1 MSFQYPWG
9 LLLLL
14 AIPVLIVIYI
24 LLNKYK
30 EDTVSSSYV
39 WELSKK
45 FIKKK
50 NPINTFSKLLAL
62 ILQCCA
68 IVFLAFSLA
77 QPIFSFKNGADNI
90 VFVLDSSASMKMKSA
105 DDDTKTKFDVA
116 KEKIKDVVA
125 NSTNGCTFSLIL
137 ADSSTKAVCQNI
149 SDVDI
154 FNSFIDNAEIDD
166 SNSNLDNALS
176 IAQSMVS
183 ENKGSL
189 CYIATD
195 ETIDLG
201 ENPGDNL
208 KVLDVSSKDNNYA
221 IKNLE
226 YSYDS
231 RKKVMTLK
239 AKVISYVEDTEI
251 KVEFLVNDK
260 SLGQKRLNVEKGKL
274 SDISVD
280 IPDLAGSYKTYESIK
295 ASVLNEDKLPEDND
309 YYLYRS
315 EGDITKIL
323 LVSSNPLYYEAAF
336 SALNSNN
343 CRIYYDVMK
352 SSQYALYSSV
362 TGYDIYVFDGYSP
375 KQLPADGAVW
385 LFNVDSVKG
394 CGFVCQEEVKP
405 VDPGALAKYTS
416 NSSDLIFQQL
426 TKNLSMK
433 NSIKVGQYKRYTL
446 NNKFTVLLSCDNV
459 PFVFA
464 GKNDNNQRQI
474 VCNFDLQNSDLPMLA
489 DYIILMRNF
498 ISYSNPKVLDVF
510 KYEAGDTVTFSLPDN
525 AKTIVVTTPSGKEEP
540 ISKTDLTTYKLE
552 EAGTYSVKVTNYFG
566 REKVVNFYSAYPSDE
581 SDPLKADGKQRS
593 IVKNSQEQKANAIY
607 DDILPFVIVAVV
619 FFLTDWIL
627 YGHEQ
632 F

>member
-90 VFVLDSSASMKMKSA
+90 VFILDSSASMKMKSA

-166 SNSNLDNALS
+166 NNSNLDNALS

-239 AKVISYVEDTEI
+239 TKVISYVEDTEI
-251 KVEFLVNDK
+251 KVEFFVNNK

-280 IPDLAGSYKTYESIK
+280 IPDLAGNYKTYESIK

-343 CRIYYDVMK
+343 CGIRYEVMK
-352 SSQYALYSSV
+352 SSEYALYSSV
-362 TGYDIYVFDGYSP
+362 TGFDIYVFDGYSP

-394 CGFVCQEEVKP
+394 CGFVLQEEVTP
-405 VDPGALAKYTS
+405 VNPGALAKYTS

-426 TKNLSMK
+426 AKNLSMK

>member
-90 VFVLDSSASMKMKSA
+90 VFILDSSASMKMKSA

-154 FNSFIDNAEIDD
+154 FNSFIDNAVIDD
-166 SNSNLDNALS
+166 NNSSLDNALS
-176 IAQSMVS
+176 IVQSMVS

-221 IKNLE
+221 IKDLE

-239 AKVISYVEDTEI
+239 TKVISYAEDTEI
-251 KVEFLVNDK
+251 KVEFFVNDK

-280 IPDLAGSYKTYESIK
+280 IADLAGNYKTYESIK

-343 CRIYYDVMK
+343 CRIYYKVMK
-352 SSQYALYSSV
+352 SSEYALYSSV
-362 TGYDIYVFDGYSP
+362 TGFDIYVFDGYSP

>member
-90 VFVLDSSASMKMKSA
+90 VFILDSSASMKMKSA

-154 FNSFIDNAEIDD
+154 FNSFIDNAVIDD
-166 SNSNLDNALS
+166 NNSNLDNALS

-208 KVLDVSSKDNNYA
+208 KVLDVSSKDSNYA

-280 IPDLAGSYKTYESIK
+280 IADLAGNYKTYEFIK

-343 CRIYYDVMK
+343 CGIRYEVMK
-352 SSQYALYSSV
+352 SSEYALYSSV
-362 TGYDIYVFDGYSP
+362 TGFDIYVFDGYSP

-433 NSIKVGQYKRYTL
+433 ILLKSVSI
-446 NNKFTVLLSCDNV
+446 NV
-459 PFVFA
+459 IP
-464 GKNDNNQRQI
+464 
-474 VCNFDLQNSDLPMLA
+474 
-489 DYIILMRNF
+489 
-498 ISYSNPKVLDVF
+498 
-510 KYEAGDTVTFSLPDN
+510 
-525 AKTIVVTTPSGKEEP
+525 
-540 ISKTDLTTYKLE
+540 
-552 EAGTYSVKVTNYFG
+552 
-566 REKVVNFYSAYPSDE
+566 
-581 SDPLKADGKQRS
+581 
-593 IVKNSQEQKANAIY
+593 
-607 DDILPFVIVAVV
+607 
-619 FFLTDWIL
+619 
-627 YGHEQ
+627 
-632 F
+632 

>member
-90 VFVLDSSASMKMKSA
+90 VFILDSSASMKMKSA

-154 FNSFIDNAEIDD
+154 FNSFIDNAVIDD
-166 SNSNLDNALS
+166 NNSNLDNALS

-221 IKNLE
+221 IKDLE

-239 AKVISYVEDTEI
+239 TKVISYAEDTEI
-251 KVEFLVNDK
+251 KVEFFVNDK

-280 IPDLAGSYKTYESIK
+280 IADLAGNYKTYESIK

-343 CRIYYDVMK
+343 CRIYYKVMK
-352 SSQYALYSSV
+352 SSEYALYSSV
-362 TGYDIYVFDGYSP
+362 TGFDIYVFDGYSP

-394 CGFVCQEEVKP
+394 CGFVCQEDVKP

-525 AKTIVVTTPSGKEEP
+525 AKTIVVTTPSSKEEP

-552 EAGTYSVKVTNYFG
+552 EAGTYSVKVTNYYG

>member
-90 VFVLDSSASMKMKSA
+90 VFILDSSASMKMKSA

-149 SDVDI
+149 SDIDI

-166 SNSNLDNALS
+166 NNSNLDNALS

-183 ENKGSL
+183 ENKGSI

-221 IKNLE
+221 IKDLE

-239 AKVISYVEDTEI
+239 TKVISYAEDTEI
-251 KVEFLVNDK
+251 KVEFFVNDK

-274 SDISVD
+274 SDISAD
-280 IPDLAGSYKTYESIK
+280 IPDLAGNYKTYESIK

-323 LVSSNPLYYEAAF
+323 LVSSNPLYFEAAF

-343 CRIYYDVMK
+343 CRISCEVME
-352 SSQYALYSSV
+352 SSQYALYSI
-362 TGYDIYVFDGYSP
+362 TGFDIYVFDGYSP

-385 LFNVDSVKG
+385 LFNIDSVKG
-394 CGFVCQEEVKP
+394 CGFVRQEEVKP

-459 PFVFA
+459 PFIFA

-474 VCNFDLQNSDLPMLA
+474 VCNFDLQHSDLPMLA

-510 KYEAGDTVTFSLPDN
+510 KYEAGETVTFSLPDN
-525 AKTIVVTTPSGKEEP
+525 AKTIVVITPSGKEEP
-540 ISKTDLTTYKLE
+540 ISKTDLTTYRLE

>member
-90 VFVLDSSASMKMKSA
+90 VFILDSSASMKMKSA

-166 SNSNLDNALS
+166 NNSNLDNALS

-221 IKNLE
+221 IKDLE

-239 AKVISYVEDTEI
+239 TKVISYAEDTEI
-251 KVEFLVNDK
+251 KVEFFVNNK

-274 SDISVD
+274 SDISAD
-280 IPDLAGSYKTYESIK
+280 IADLAGNYKTYESIK

-343 CRIYYDVMK
+343 CRIYYKVMK
-352 SSQYALYSSV
+352 SSEYALCSSV
-362 TGYDIYVFDGYSP
+362 TGFDIYVFDGYSP

-385 LFNVDSVKG
+385 LFNIDSVKG

-433 NSIKVGQYKRYTL
+433 ILLKSVSI
-446 NNKFTVLLSCDNV
+446 NV
-459 PFVFA
+459 IP
-464 GKNDNNQRQI
+464 
-474 VCNFDLQNSDLPMLA
+474 
-489 DYIILMRNF
+489 
-498 ISYSNPKVLDVF
+498 
-510 KYEAGDTVTFSLPDN
+510 
-525 AKTIVVTTPSGKEEP
+525 
-540 ISKTDLTTYKLE
+540 
-552 EAGTYSVKVTNYFG
+552 
-566 REKVVNFYSAYPSDE
+566 
-581 SDPLKADGKQRS
+581 
-593 IVKNSQEQKANAIY
+593 
-607 DDILPFVIVAVV
+607 
-619 FFLTDWIL
+619 
-627 YGHEQ
+627 
-632 F
+632 

>member
-90 VFVLDSSASMKMKSA
+90 VFILDSSASMKMKSA

-166 SNSNLDNALS
+166 NNSNLDNALS

-221 IKNLE
+221 IKDLE

-239 AKVISYVEDTEI
+239 TKVISYAEDTEI
-251 KVEFLVNDK
+251 KVEFFVNNK

-274 SDISVD
+274 SDISAD
-280 IPDLAGSYKTYESIK
+280 IADLDGNYKTYESIK

-343 CRIYYDVMK
+343 CRIYYKVMK
-352 SSQYALYSSV
+352 SSEYALYSLV
-362 TGYDIYVFDGYSP
+362 TGFDIYVFDGYSP

-385 LFNVDSVKG
+385 LFNIDSVKG

-510 KYEAGDTVTFSLPDN
+510 KYEAGDTVTFSLPDSV
-525 AKTIVVTTPSGKEEP
+525 KTIVVTTPSGKEEP

-552 EAGTYSVKVTNYFG
+552 EAGTYSVKVTNYYG

>member
-154 FNSFIDNAEIDD
+154 FNSFIDNAVIDD
-166 SNSNLDNALS
+166 NNSNLDNALS

-221 IKNLE
+221 IKDLE

-239 AKVISYVEDTEI
+239 TKVISYAEDTEI
-251 KVEFLVNDK
+251 KVEFFVNDK

-274 SDISVD
+274 SDVSVD
-280 IPDLAGSYKTYESIK
+280 IADLAGNYKTYESIK

-323 LVSSNPLYYEAAF
+323 LVSSNPLYFEAAF

-343 CRIYYDVMK
+343 CRIEWYVMK
-352 SSQYALYSSV
+352 SSEYALYSI
-362 TGYDIYVFDGYSP
+362 TGFDIYVFDGYSP

-385 LFNVDSVKG
+385 LFNIDSVKG

-416 NSSDLIFQQL
+416 NSSDLIFRQL

-474 VCNFDLQNSDLPMLA
+474 VCNFDLQHSDLPMLA

-525 AKTIVVTTPSGKEEP
+525 AKTIVVTTPSGKEEL

-552 EAGTYSVKVTNYFG
+552 EAGTYSVKVTNYYG

>member
-90 VFVLDSSASMKMKSA
+90 VFILDSSASMKMKSA

-154 FNSFIDNAEIDD
+154 FNSFIDNAVIDD
-166 SNSNLDNALS
+166 NNSNLDNALS

-221 IKNLE
+221 IKDLE

-239 AKVISYVEDTEI
+239 TKVISYAEDTEI
-251 KVEFLVNDK
+251 KVEFFVNDK

-280 IPDLAGSYKTYESIK
+280 IADLAGNYKTYESIK

-510 KYEAGDTVTFSLPDN
+510 KYEAGDTVTFSLPDS
-525 AKTIVVTTPSGKEEP
+525 AKIIVVTTPSGKEEP

-552 EAGTYSVKVTNYFG
+552 EAGTYSVKVTNYYG

>member
-90 VFVLDSSASMKMKSA
+90 VFILDSSASMKMKSA

-154 FNSFIDNAEIDD
+154 FNSFIDNAAIDD
-166 SNSNLDNALS
+166 NNSNLDNALS

-221 IKNLE
+221 IKDLE

-239 AKVISYVEDTEI
+239 TKVISYAEDTEI
-251 KVEFLVNDK
+251 KVEFFVNNK

-280 IPDLAGSYKTYESIK
+280 IADLAGNYKTYESIK

-323 LVSSNPLYYEAAF
+323 LVSSNPLYFEAAF

-343 CRIYYDVMK
+343 CRNSCDVMK

-385 LFNVDSVKG
+385 LFNIDSVKG
-394 CGFVCQEEVKP
+394 CGFVCQEEIKP

-525 AKTIVVTTPSGKEEP
+525 AKIIVVTTPSGKEEP

-552 EAGTYSVKVTNYFG
+552 EAGTYSVKVTNYYG

>member
-90 VFVLDSSASMKMKSA
+90 VFILDSSASMKMKSA

-154 FNSFIDNAEIDD
+154 FNSFIDNAVIDD
-166 SNSNLDNALS
+166 NNSNLDNALS

-221 IKNLE
+221 IKDLE

-239 AKVISYVEDTEI
+239 TKVISYAEDTEI
-251 KVEFLVNDK
+251 KVEFFVNDK

-280 IPDLAGSYKTYESIK
+280 IADLAGNYKTYESIK

-343 CRIYYDVMK
+343 CRIYCDVMK
-352 SSQYALYSSV
+352 SSEYALYSSV
-362 TGYDIYVFDGYSP
+362 TGFDIYVFDGYSP

-385 LFNVDSVKG
+385 LFNIDSVKG

-446 NNKFTVLLSCDNV
+446 NNKFTVLLSCYNV

-525 AKTIVVTTPSGKEEP
+525 AKTIVVITPSGKEEP

-552 EAGTYSVKVTNYFG
+552 EAGTYSVKVTNYYG

>member
-90 VFVLDSSASMKMKSA
+90 VFILDSSASMKMKSA

-166 SNSNLDNALS
+166 NNSNLDNALS

-221 IKNLE
+221 IKDLE

-239 AKVISYVEDTEI
+239 TKVISYAEDTEI
-251 KVEFLVNDK
+251 KVEFFVNNK

-280 IPDLAGSYKTYESIK
+280 IPDLAGNYKTYESIK

-343 CRIYYDVMK
+343 CGIRYEVMK
-352 SSQYALYSSV
+352 SSEYALYSSV
-362 TGYDIYVFDGYSP
+362 TGFDIYVFDGYSP

-385 LFNVDSVKG
+385 LFNIDSVKG

-525 AKTIVVTTPSGKEEP
+525 AKTIVVTTPSSKEEP

>member
-90 VFVLDSSASMKMKSA
+90 VFILDSSASMKMKSA

-166 SNSNLDNALS
+166 NNSNLDNALS

-239 AKVISYVEDTEI
+239 TKVISYAEDTEI
-251 KVEFLVNDK
+251 KVEFFVNDK

-280 IPDLAGSYKTYESIK
+280 IPDLAGNYKTYESIK

-343 CRIYYDVMK
+343 CRIYYEVMK
-352 SSQYALYSSV
+352 SSEYALYSSV
-362 TGYDIYVFDGYSP
+362 TGFDIYVFDGYSP

-394 CGFVCQEEVKP
+394 CGFVCQEEVTP
-405 VDPGALAKYTS
+405 VNPGALAKYTS

-433 NSIKVGQYKRYTL
+433 ILLKSVSI
-446 NNKFTVLLSCDNV
+446 NV
-459 PFVFA
+459 IP
-464 GKNDNNQRQI
+464 
-474 VCNFDLQNSDLPMLA
+474 
-489 DYIILMRNF
+489 
-498 ISYSNPKVLDVF
+498 
-510 KYEAGDTVTFSLPDN
+510 
-525 AKTIVVTTPSGKEEP
+525 
-540 ISKTDLTTYKLE
+540 
-552 EAGTYSVKVTNYFG
+552 
-566 REKVVNFYSAYPSDE
+566 
-581 SDPLKADGKQRS
+581 
-593 IVKNSQEQKANAIY
+593 
-607 DDILPFVIVAVV
+607 
-619 FFLTDWIL
+619 
-627 YGHEQ
+627 
-632 F
+632 

>member
-154 FNSFIDNAEIDD
+154 FNSFIDNAGIDD
-166 SNSNLDNALS
+166 NNSNLDNALS

-221 IKNLE
+221 IKDLE

-239 AKVISYVEDTEI
+239 TKVISYAEDTEI
-251 KVEFLVNDK
+251 KVEFFVNDK

-280 IPDLAGSYKTYESIK
+280 IADLAGNYKTYESIK

-323 LVSSNPLYYEAAF
+323 LVSSNPLYFEAAF

-343 CRIYYDVMK
+343 CRNSCDVMK

-385 LFNVDSVKG
+385 LFNIDSVKG

-464 GKNDNNQRQI
+464 GKNNNNQRQI

-525 AKTIVVTTPSGKEEP
+525 AKTIVVTTPSGKEEL
-540 ISKTDLTTYKLE
+540 ISKSDLTTYKLE
-552 EAGTYSVKVTNYFG
+552 EAGTYSVKVTNYYG
-566 REKVVNFYSAYPSDE
+566 REKVVKFYSAYPSDE

>member
-90 VFVLDSSASMKMKSA
+90 VFILDSSASMKMKSA

-125 NSTNGCTFSLIL
+125 NSTKGCTFSLIL

-166 SNSNLDNALS
+166 NNSNLDNALS

-201 ENPGDNL
+201 ENPDDNL

-221 IKNLE
+221 IKDLE

-239 AKVISYVEDTEI
+239 TKVISYAEDTEI
-251 KVEFLVNDK
+251 KVKFFVNNK
-260 SLGQKRLNVEKGKL
+260 SLGQKILNVEKGKL

-280 IPDLAGSYKTYESIK
+280 IPDLAGNYKTYESIK

-323 LVSSNPLYYEAAF
+323 LVSSNPLYFEAAF

-343 CRIYYDVMK
+343 CGIRYEVMK
-352 SSQYALYSSV
+352 SSEYALYSSV
-362 TGYDIYVFDGYSP
+362 TGFDIYVFDGYSP

-394 CGFVCQEEVKP
+394 CGFVLQEEVTP
-405 VDPGALAKYTS
+405 VNPGALAKYTS

>member
-1 MSFQYPWG
+1 MSYQYPWG

-90 VFVLDSSASMKMKSA
+90 VFILDSSASMKMKSA

-166 SNSNLDNALS
+166 NNSNLDNALS

-239 AKVISYVEDTEI
+239 TKVISYVEDTEI
-251 KVEFLVNDK
+251 KVEFFVNK

-280 IPDLAGSYKTYESIK
+280 IPDLAGNYKTYESIK

-343 CRIYYDVMK
+343 CGIRYEVMK
-352 SSQYALYSSV
+352 SSEYALYSSV
-362 TGYDIYVFDGYSP
+362 TGFDIYVFDGYSP

-385 LFNVDSVKG
+385 LFNVYSVKG
-394 CGFVCQEEVKP
+394 CRFVLQEEVTP
-405 VDPGALAKYTS
+405 VNPGALAKYTS

>member
-14 AIPVLIVIYI
+14 AIPVLIIIYI

-30 EDTVSSSYV
+30 EDTVSSSYI

-154 FNSFIDNAEIDD
+154 FNSFIDNAGIDD
-166 SNSNLDNALS
+166 NNSNLDNALS

-221 IKNLE
+221 IKDLE

-239 AKVISYVEDTEI
+239 TKVISYAEDTEI
-251 KVEFLVNDK
+251 KVEFFVNDK

-274 SDISVD
+274 SDVSVD
-280 IPDLAGSYKTYESIK
+280 IADLAGNYKTYESIK

-323 LVSSNPLYYEAAF
+323 LVSSNPLYFEAAF

-343 CRIYYDVMK
+343 CRIEWYVMK
-352 SSQYALYSSV
+352 SSEYALYSI
-362 TGYDIYVFDGYSP
+362 TGFDIYVFDGYSP

-385 LFNVDSVKG
+385 LFNIDSVKG

-416 NSSDLIFQQL
+416 NSSDLIFRQL

-474 VCNFDLQNSDLPMLA
+474 VCNFDLQHSDLPMLA

-525 AKTIVVTTPSGKEEP
+525 AKTIVVTTPSGKEEL

-552 EAGTYSVKVTNYFG
+552 EAGTYSVKVTNYYG

>member
-1 MSFQYPWG
+1 M
-9 LLLLL
+9 
-14 AIPVLIVIYI
+14 
-24 LLNKYK
+24 
-30 EDTVSSSYV
+30 
-39 WELSKK
+39 
-45 FIKKK
+45 
-50 NPINTFSKLLAL
+50 
-62 ILQCCA
+62 
-68 IVFLAFSLA
+68 
-77 QPIFSFKNGADNI
+77 
-90 VFVLDSSASMKMKSA
+90 
-105 DDDTKTKFDVA
+105 
-116 KEKIKDVVA
+116 
-125 NSTNGCTFSLIL
+125 
-137 ADSSTKAVCQNI
+137 
-149 SDVDI
+149 
-154 FNSFIDNAEIDD
+154 IDD
-166 SNSNLDNALS
+166 NNSNLDNALS

-221 IKNLE
+221 IKDLE

-239 AKVISYVEDTEI
+239 TKVISYAEDTEI
-251 KVEFLVNDK
+251 KVEFFVNNK

-280 IPDLAGSYKTYESIK
+280 IADLAGNYKTYESIK

-394 CGFVCQEEVKP
+394 CGFVFQEDVKP

-510 KYEAGDTVTFSLPDN
+510 KYEAGDTVTFSLPDS

-552 EAGTYSVKVTNYFG
+552 EAGTYSVKVTNYYG

>member
-90 VFVLDSSASMKMKSA
+90 VFILDSSASMKMKSA

-166 SNSNLDNALS
+166 NNSNLDNALS

-221 IKNLE
+221 IKDLE

-239 AKVISYVEDTEI
+239 TKVISYAEDTEI
-251 KVEFLVNDK
+251 KVEFFVNNK

-280 IPDLAGSYKTYESIK
+280 IPDLAGNYKTYESIK

-323 LVSSNPLYYEAAF
+323 LVSSNPLYFEAAF

-343 CRIYYDVMK
+343 CRIYCEVME

-362 TGYDIYVFDGYSP
+362 TGFDIYVFDGYSP

-405 VDPGALAKYTS
+405 VNPGALAKYTS

-459 PFVFA
+459 PFIFA

-474 VCNFDLQNSDLPMLA
+474 VCNFDLQHSDLPMLA

-510 KYEAGDTVTFSLPDN
+510 KYEAGDTVTFSLPDS

-540 ISKTDLTTYKLE
+540 ISKTDLTTYRLE

>member
-90 VFVLDSSASMKMKSA
+90 VFILDSSASMKMKSA

-166 SNSNLDNALS
+166 NNSNLDNALS

-221 IKNLE
+221 IKDLE

-239 AKVISYVEDTEI
+239 TKVISYAEDTEI
-251 KVEFLVNDK
+251 KVEFFVNNK

-280 IPDLAGSYKTYESIK
+280 IADLAGNYKTYESIK

-343 CRIYYDVMK
+343 CGIRYEVMK
-352 SSQYALYSSV
+352 SSEYALYSSV
-362 TGYDIYVFDGYSP
+362 TGFDIYVFDGYSP

-525 AKTIVVTTPSGKEEP
+525 AKIIVVTTPSGKEEP

-566 REKVVNFYSAYPSDE
+566 RVKVVNFYSAYPSDE

>member
-90 VFVLDSSASMKMKSA
+90 VFILDSSASMKMKSA

-166 SNSNLDNALS
+166 NNSNLDNALS
-176 IAQSMVS
+176 IAQSIVS

-221 IKNLE
+221 IKDLE

-239 AKVISYVEDTEI
+239 TKVISYAEDTEI
-251 KVEFLVNDK
+251 KVEFFVNNK

-274 SDISVD
+274 SDISAD
-280 IPDLAGSYKTYESIK
+280 IPDLAGNYKTYESIK

-385 LFNVDSVKG
+385 LFNVNSVKG

-405 VDPGALAKYTS
+405 VDPGVLAKYTS
-416 NSSDLIFQQL
+416 NSSDLVFQQL

-525 AKTIVVTTPSGKEEP
+525 AKIIVVTTPSGKEEP

-552 EAGTYSVKVTNYFG
+552 EAGTYSVKVTNYYG

>member
-116 KEKIKDVVA
+116 KEKIKDVVV

-154 FNSFIDNAEIDD
+154 FNSFIDNAGIDD
-166 SNSNLDNALS
+166 NNSNLDNALS

-231 RKKVMTLK
+231 KKKVMTLK

-251 KVEFLVNDK
+251 KVEFFVNDK

-280 IPDLAGSYKTYESIK
+280 IPDLAENYKTYESIK

-323 LVSSNPLYYEAAF
+323 LISSNPLYFEAAF

-343 CRIYYDVMK
+343 CRILYEVME
-352 SSQYALYSSV
+352 SSKYALYSSV
-362 TGYDIYVFDGYSP
+362 TGFDIYVFDGYSP
-375 KQLPADGAVW
+375 KQLPVDGAVW

-433 NSIKVGQYKRYTL
+433 NTIKVGQYKRYTL
-446 NNKFTVLLSCDNV
+446 NDKFTVLLSCDNV

-464 GKNDNNQRQI
+464 GKNNNNQRQI
-474 VCNFDLQNSDLPMLA
+474 VCNFGLQHSDLPMLA

-540 ISKTDLTTYKLE
+540 ISKSDLTTYKLE
-552 EAGTYSVKVTNYFG
+552 EAGTYSVKVTNYYG

-581 SDPLKADGKQRS
+581 SDPLKADGKQRL

>member
-154 FNSFIDNAEIDD
+154 FNSFIDNAGIDD
-166 SNSNLDNALS
+166 NNSNLDNALS

-221 IKNLE
+221 IKDLE

-231 RKKVMTLK
+231 KKKVMTLK

-251 KVEFLVNDK
+251 KVEFFVNDK
-260 SLGQKRLNVEKGKL
+260 SLGQKRLNVEK
-274 SDISVD
+274 
-280 IPDLAGSYKTYESIK
+280 
-295 ASVLNEDKLPEDND
+295 
-309 YYLYRS
+309 
-315 EGDITKIL
+315 
-323 LVSSNPLYYEAAF
+323 
-336 SALNSNN
+336 
-343 CRIYYDVMK
+343 
-352 SSQYALYSSV
+352 
-362 TGYDIYVFDGYSP
+362 
-375 KQLPADGAVW
+375 
-385 LFNVDSVKG
+385 
-394 CGFVCQEEVKP
+394 
-405 VDPGALAKYTS
+405 
-416 NSSDLIFQQL
+416 
-426 TKNLSMK
+426 
-433 NSIKVGQYKRYTL
+433 
-446 NNKFTVLLSCDNV
+446 
-459 PFVFA
+459 
-464 GKNDNNQRQI
+464 
-474 VCNFDLQNSDLPMLA
+474 
-489 DYIILMRNF
+489 
-498 ISYSNPKVLDVF
+498 
-510 KYEAGDTVTFSLPDN
+510 
-525 AKTIVVTTPSGKEEP
+525 
-540 ISKTDLTTYKLE
+540 
-552 EAGTYSVKVTNYFG
+552 
-566 REKVVNFYSAYPSDE
+566 VN
-581 SDPLKADGKQRS
+581 
-593 IVKNSQEQKANAIY
+593 
-607 DDILPFVIVAVV
+607 
-619 FFLTDWIL
+619 
-627 YGHEQ
+627 
-632 F
+632 

>member
-90 VFVLDSSASMKMKSA
+90 VFILDSSASMKMKSA

-166 SNSNLDNALS
+166 NNSNLDNALS

-221 IKNLE
+221 IKDLE

-239 AKVISYVEDTEI
+239 TKVISYAEDTEI
-251 KVEFLVNDK
+251 KVEFFVNNK

-280 IPDLAGSYKTYESIK
+280 ISDLAGNYKTYESIK

-343 CRIYYDVMK
+343 CRIYYEVMK
-352 SSQYALYSSV
+352 SSEYALYSSV
-362 TGYDIYVFDGYSP
+362 TGFDIYVFDGYSP

-385 LFNVDSVKG
+385 LFNIDSVKG

-525 AKTIVVTTPSGKEEP
+525 AKIIVVTTPSGKEEP

>member
-90 VFVLDSSASMKMKSA
+90 VFILDSSASMKMKSA

-166 SNSNLDNALS
+166 NNSNLDNALS

-221 IKNLE
+221 IKDLE

-239 AKVISYVEDTEI
+239 TKVISYAEDTEI
-251 KVEFLVNDK
+251 KVEFFVNDK

-280 IPDLAGSYKTYESIK
+280 IPDLAGNYKTYESIK

-323 LVSSNPLYYEAAF
+323 LISSNPLYYEAAF

-343 CRIYYDVMK
+343 CGIRYEVMK
-352 SSQYALYSSV
+352 SSEYALYSSV
-362 TGYDIYVFDGYSP
+362 TGFDIYVFDGYSP

-394 CGFVCQEEVKP
+394 CGFVLQEEVTP
-405 VDPGALAKYTS
+405 VNPGALAKYTS

-540 ISKTDLTTYKLE
+540 ISKTDLTTYRLE

>member
-90 VFVLDSSASMKMKSA
+90 VFILDSSASMKMKSA

-166 SNSNLDNALS
+166 NNSNLDNALS

-221 IKNLE
+221 IKDLE

-239 AKVISYVEDTEI
+239 TKVISYAEDTEI
-251 KVEFLVNDK
+251 KVEFFVNNK

-274 SDISVD
+274 SDISAD
-280 IPDLAGSYKTYESIK
+280 IPDLAGNYKTYESIK
-295 ASVLNEDKLPEDND
+295 ASVLNEDKLLEDND

-323 LVSSNPLYYEAAF
+323 LVSSNPLYFEAAF

-343 CRIYYDVMK
+343 CRIYCEVME
-352 SSQYALYSSV
+352 SSQYALYSI
-362 TGYDIYVFDGYSP
+362 TGFDIYVFDGYSP

-385 LFNVDSVKG
+385 LFNIDSVKG
-394 CGFVCQEEVKP
+394 CGFVRQEEVKP

-459 PFVFA
+459 PFIFA

-474 VCNFDLQNSDLPMLA
+474 VCNFDLQHSDLPMLA

-525 AKTIVVTTPSGKEEP
+525 ANTIVVTTPSGKEEP

>member
-90 VFVLDSSASMKMKSA
+90 VFILDSSASMKMKSA

-154 FNSFIDNAEIDD
+154 FNSFIDNAVIDD
-166 SNSNLDNALS
+166 NNSNLDNALS

-221 IKNLE
+221 IKDLE

-239 AKVISYVEDTEI
+239 TKVISYAEDTEI
-251 KVEFLVNDK
+251 KVEFFVNDK

-280 IPDLAGSYKTYESIK
+280 IADLAGNYKTYESIK

-525 AKTIVVTTPSGKEEP
+525 AKTIVVITPSGKEEP

-552 EAGTYSVKVTNYFG
+552 EAGTYSIKVTNYYG

>member
-90 VFVLDSSASMKMKSA
+90 VFILDSSASMKMKSA

-154 FNSFIDNAEIDD
+154 FNSFIDNAVIDD
-166 SNSNLDNALS
+166 NNSNLDNALS

-221 IKNLE
+221 IKDLE

-239 AKVISYVEDTEI
+239 TKVISYAEDTEI
-251 KVEFLVNDK
+251 KVEFFVNDK

-280 IPDLAGSYKTYESIK
+280 IADLAGNYKTYESIK

-323 LVSSNPLYYEAAF
+323 LVSSNPLYFEAAF

-343 CRIYYDVMK
+343 CRNSYEVMK
-352 SSQYALYSSV
+352 SSEYALYSSV
-362 TGYDIYVFDGYSP
+362 TGFDIYVFDGYSP

-474 VCNFDLQNSDLPMLA
+474 VCNFDLQHSDLPMLA

-510 KYEAGDTVTFSLPDN
+510 KYEAGDTVTFSLPDS
-525 AKTIVVTTPSGKEEP
+525 AKTIAVTTPSGKEEP

-552 EAGTYSVKVTNYFG
+552 EAGTYSVKVTNYYG
-566 REKVVNFYSAYPSDE
+566 REKVVKFYSAYPSDE

>member
-90 VFVLDSSASMKMKSA
+90 VFILDSSASMKMKSA

-154 FNSFIDNAEIDD
+154 FNSFIDNAVIDD
-166 SNSNLDNALS
+166 NNSNLDNALS

-221 IKNLE
+221 IKDLE

-239 AKVISYVEDTEI
+239 TKVISYAEDTEI
-251 KVEFLVNDK
+251 KVEFFVNDK

-280 IPDLAGSYKTYESIK
+280 IADLAGNYKTYESIK

-385 LFNVDSVKG
+385 LFNIDSVKG

-405 VDPGALAKYTS
+405 VDPGALAKYTI

-510 KYEAGDTVTFSLPDN
+510 KYEAGDTVTFSLPDS

-540 ISKTDLTTYKLE
+540 ISKSDLTTYKLE
-552 EAGTYSVKVTNYFG
+552 EAGTYSVKVTNYYG

>member
-90 VFVLDSSASMKMKSA
+90 VFILDSSASMKMKSA

-166 SNSNLDNALS
+166 NNSNLDNALS

-239 AKVISYVEDTEI
+239 TKVISYVEDTEI
-251 KVEFLVNDK
+251 KVEFFVNNK

-280 IPDLAGSYKTYESIK
+280 IADLAGNYKTYESIK

-343 CRIYYDVMK
+343 CGIRYEVMK
-352 SSQYALYSSV
+352 SSEYALYSSV
-362 TGYDIYVFDGYSP
+362 TGFDIYVFDGYSP

-525 AKTIVVTTPSGKEEP
+525 AKTIVVNTPSGKEEP

-552 EAGTYSVKVTNYFG
+552 EAGTYSVKVTNYYG